1 MRKVQSTST
10 LFSLP
15 LVFVLTFACTR
26 VLGQGFAADW
36 PATHKNDLSKWAA
49 KTGLSFKTL
58 DELTKVA
65 TEEDASGADEG
76 YFWYTIENVD
86 AKTLSKQKHILLST
100 WAAGT
105 GHCLTLYVLKR
116 TGSNFEKVWQ
126 SYDNL
131 CTRSILGAAETRA
144 KPDGTIIVT
153 YREYSV
159 DSDPKKDALPILKV
173 TVTYK
178 WDGTAY
184 INAGRIERPETSV
197 SAR

>member
-1 MRKVQSTST
+1 
-10 LFSLP
+10 
-15 LVFVLTFACTR
+15 VLA
-26 VLGQGFAADW
+26 QGFAADW
-36 PATHKNDLSKWAA
+36 PATHKSDLSKWAA
-49 KTGLSFKTL
+49 KAGLSFKTI

-65 TEEDASGADEG
+65 TEEDASGVDEG
-76 YFWYTIENVD
+76 YLWYTIENVD

-100 WAAGT
+100 RAAGT

-131 CTRSILGAAETRA
+131 CTRSILGAAESRA

-159 DSDPKKDALPILKV
+159 DSDPKKDALPILRV
-173 TVTYK
+173 TATYK

-184 INAGRIERPETSV
+184 INTERIERPETSV
-197 SAR
+197 NS